1 MKKQLLALALA
12 AAPFVVFAS
21 GAHARDFQSG
31 VADQTC
37 RISVD
42 GDAARLSVL
51 LPPVSATELT
61 TAGDTAGHTAFA
73 LTISDCIVALAIPQA
88 ISTAFVGDVV
98 TAGGNLGGSGSATN
112 VSLQLLDPASSADP
126 VDFTASGGIH
136 VTNPT
141 LQDGSTSAS
150 HDLAVQYITEEGS
163 ASAGSVLNSVQYR
176 MTYE

>member
-1 MKKQLLALALA
+1 MKKQLLAFALA

-21 GAHARDFQSG
+21 GVHARDFQSG

-37 RISVD
+37 RVSVN
-42 GDAARLSVL
+42 GDAAHLSVQ
-51 LPPVSATELT
+51 LPTVSASALT
-61 TAGDTAGHTAFA
+61 TAGDTDGLTTFV
-73 LTISDCIVALAIPQA
+73 LTISDCIVPLAVPQA
-88 ISTAFVGDVV
+88 ISTAFAGNAV
-98 TAGGNLGGSGSATN
+98 TTGGNLGGTGTATN
-112 VSLQLLDPASSADP
+112 VALQLLDPPSSADP

-136 VTNPT
+136 ATNPV
-141 LQDGSTSAS
+141 LQDGATSAS